1 MTTDDE
7 HDFADVR
14 RALDA
19 VPASTVAPVDV
30 AAIYHAAL
38 DRQARSARR
47 WKVAAASG
55 TLVAAGLL
63 LAAVLPK
70 LEVRFAANEFAV
82 RWGPADPPPAAP
94 TPERIPMPYTDPQ
107 LVARVNELDTR
118 IREFGKADTEL
129 RELKELLL
137 TVAADVS
144 DRDDRQKETI
154 ATLTRRLLAF
164 EAASGERFRQ
174 AEQTNAALYTA
185 IFDKPVPEGGTP

>member
-1 MTTDDE
+1 MTTDDVP
-7 HDFADVR
+7 DFADVR

-19 VPASTVAPVDV
+19 VPAPAVAPVDV

-55 TLVAAGLL
+55 ALVAAGLL

-82 RWGPADPPPAAP
+82 RWGPTDPPPIAP
-94 TPERIPMPYTDPQ
+94 TPEQVPAPYTDP
-107 LVARVNELDTR
+107 LLLARVSELDDR
-118 IREFGKADTEL
+118 IRDLGKADAEL

-154 ATLTRRLLAF
+154 AALTRRLLAF
-164 EAASGERFRQ
+164 ESASGERFRQ
-174 AEQTNAALYTA
+174 AEQTHAALYSA
-185 IFDKPVPEGGTP
+185 IFDKPTPEGGNP

>member
-7 HDFADVR
+7 PDFADVR

-19 VPASTVAPVDV
+19 VPAPAVAPADV

-47 WKVAAASG
+47 WKVATASG
-55 TLVAAGLL
+55 ALVAAGLL

-94 TPERIPMPYTDPQ
+94 TPARVPTPYTDPQ
-107 LVARVNELDTR
+107 FAARVNELDAR
-118 IREFGKADTEL
+118 VRDLGKADAEL

-144 DRDDRQKETI
+144 DRDERQKETI
-154 ATLTRRLLAF
+154 AALTRRLLAF

-174 AEQTNAALYTA
+174 AEQTNAALYTL
-185 IFDKPVPEGGTP
+185 ITDKPTPEGVNP